1 MQILTAFALLIP
13 AFSLLYT
20 PQPLALLF
28 LRVYNAPLPSV
39 LRRCLSFGVRFSPLN
54 SPRKDA
60 RPVSY
65 YALLNEWLLL
75 SQHPGCLRIFT
86 SFST

>member
-28 LRVYNAPLPSV
+28 RRVYNAPLPNP
-39 LRRCLSFGVRFSPLN
+39 LLDCLSFGARFSPVKF
-54 SPRKDA
+54 SAQR
-60 RPVSY
+60 RS
-65 YALLNEWLLL
+65 
-75 SQHPGCLRIFT
+75 T
-86 SFST
+86 SELFRTL

>member
-28 LRVYNAPLPSV
+28 RRVYNAPLPNP
-39 LRRCLSFGVRFSPLN
+39 LLDCLSFGARFSPVKF
-54 SPRKDA
+54 SAQTR
-60 RPVSY
+60 STSE
-65 YALLNEWLLL
+65 LLRT
-75 SQHPGCLRIFT
+75 H
-86 SFST
+86 

>member
-20 PQPLALLF
+20 PQPLTLLF
-28 LRVYNAPLPSV
+28 LRVYNAPLPNP
-39 LRRCLSFGVRFSPLN
+39 LLDCLSFGVRFSPVN
-54 SPRKDA
+54 FRRNVT

-65 YALLNEWLLL
+65 YALFE
-75 SQHPGCLRIFT
+75 
-86 SFST
+86 

>member
-28 LRVYNAPLPSV
+28 RRVYNAPLPNV
-39 LRRCLSFGVRFSPLN
+39 LLHCLSFGVRFSPVEC
-54 SPRKDA
+54 SA
-60 RPVSY
+60 QSHSTSE
-65 YALLNEWLLL
+65 LLRTL
-75 SQHPGCLRIFT
+75 
-86 SFST
+86 